1 MQGDVIP
8 VFIGYDR
15 SEVDAYRVCS
25 FSLSRH
31 CSIPTCIFPL
41 DRNALTKIGV
51 YSREVD
57 YSRGVQTDKS
67 DGKPF
72 STEFSFTRFLCPS
85 LTQFQ
90 GWALF
95 VDCDFLFTADFASV
109 WNSRDDKYA
118 VMVVKQEHNPK
129 ELVKMD
135 GVVQTQ
141 YRRKNWSSLI
151 LWNCGHPSNSVLT
164 PKEVNIRPGSWLH
177 GFEWLQDY
185 EIGDID
191 KRWNYL
197 HNAVDKELPYAIHYT
212 AGGPWHK
219 EYQNCAYA
227 NEWREELKR
236 CQI

>member
-1 MQGDVIP
+1 MPDDVIP
-8 VFIGYDR
+8 YFIGYDR
-15 SEVDAYRVCS
+15 SEVDAYNVCVSS
-25 FSLSRH
+25 FRNH
-31 CSIPTCIFPL
+31 CSVPSCIFPL
-41 DRNALTKIGV
+41 NRDALTKIGV
-51 YSREVD
+51 YSRESEIQMGREV
-57 YSRGVQTDKS
+57 DKS

-72 STEFSFTRFLCPS
+72 STEFSFSRFLVPS
-85 LTQFQ
+85 LMQFQ

-95 VDCDFLFTADFASV
+95 TDCDFLFTADFASV
-109 WNSRDDKYA
+109 WKLRDDSKA
-118 VMVVKQEHNPK
+118 VMVVKQDYDPK

-135 GVVQTQ
+135 GKEQTR

-151 LWNCGHPSNSVLT
+151 LWNCGHPSNSILT

-212 AGGPWHK
+212 TGGPWHK

-236 CQI
+236 IND